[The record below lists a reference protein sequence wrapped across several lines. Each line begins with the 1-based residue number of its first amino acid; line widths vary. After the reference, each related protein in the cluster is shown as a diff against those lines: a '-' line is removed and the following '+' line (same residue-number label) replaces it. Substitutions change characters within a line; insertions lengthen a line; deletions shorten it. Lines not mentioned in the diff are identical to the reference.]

1 MTIALQ
7 ERFPMSGRIKI
18 DLVYAD
24 KLVPYY
30 EEDNLIVLV
39 PRQNLLSMLYLTNRT
54 SDPITSLQ
62 VGTGGAIDPAGAF
75 PRPVSKGLSSLFNST
90 ITLPTTY
97 TVDNT
102 APSVT
107 FIADVA
113 ENQGNGTL
121 IDEAALFTA
130 AGTMFNIKTFP
141 GIPKTSQFSI
151 HIQWTIDFS

>member
-1 MTIALQ
+1 MKLHDK
-7 ERFPMSGRIKI
+7 FPASGRIKI
-18 DLVYAD
+18 ELRYAD
-24 KLVPYY
+24 KTVPYY

-39 PRQNLLSMLYLTNRT
+39 PRQNLLAMLYLPGRT
-54 SDPITSLQ
+54 SDPITTLQ

-75 PRPVSKGLSSLFNST
+75 PRPVTKSISALFNST
-90 ITLPTTY
+90 ITLPVTY

-102 APSVT
+102 APTVT

-113 ENQGNGTL
+113 ESQGNGTL
-121 IDEAALFTA
+121 IDEAGLFTA

-151 HIQWTIDFS
+151 HIQWMIDFS